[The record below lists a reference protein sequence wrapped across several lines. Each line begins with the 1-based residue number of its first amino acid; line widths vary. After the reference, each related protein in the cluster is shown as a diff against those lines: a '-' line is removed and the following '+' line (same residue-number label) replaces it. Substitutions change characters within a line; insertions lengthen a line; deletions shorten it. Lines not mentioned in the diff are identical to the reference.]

1 VHSNTYA
8 YTIIDSLFDIP
19 LFLNNKLSPADRFLL
34 NILYH
39 QLICIWHGKLAQV
52 MHTSVQYL
60 TQEFSSS
67 ARYLTTRFHHLHT
80 VAANS
85 SWITCCNVQMT
96 ISAVSLS
103 GSPRSPLS
111 IVLPPQLRTCVSRR
125 FAFSFLILHLP
136 AVFFVYYSGVRM
148 QTGRGREACRPPRC
162 PPLLFDHCQIPL
174 DSWFGVFGKLH
185 GLP

>member
-1 VHSNTYA
+1 MAWQN
-8 YTIIDSLFDIP
+8 
-19 LFLNNKLSPADRFLL
+19 SPKS
-34 NILYH
+34 
-39 QLICIWHGKLAQV
+39 C
-52 MHTSVQYL
+52 TPQYSIL